1 MKNYDHPLEQ
11 EDGSTIPCKVN
22 EYTCMLGATNGNRK
36 PCAAG
41 IRLMNT
47 KCMMVVHDEDTNTAY
62 VTMQG
67 GGGAVISKTNKAL
80 VMGIWSKFSN
90 SSAGPQTQGG
100 CADTVERVAK
110 FMREQNF

>member
-1 MKNYDHPLEQ
+1 MGAVAVAAVVPATAAALARVILWSRCVAPGGAVSL
-11 EDGSTIPCKVN
+11 DG
-22 EYTCMLGATNGNRK
+22 
-36 PCAAG
+36 
-41 IRLMNT
+41 
-47 KCMMVVHDEDTNTAY
+47 H
-62 VTMQG
+62 MQG